1 MIGGFLGLISAVVL
15 TVFEPVDLGDG
26 VAAIRRV
33 PRRSLITRPAIFSM
47 PLGFIGCWLFSV
59 LDRSRAAKLE
69 EQSFEAQYIRSQTGI
84 GAEGAASH

>member
-1 MIGGFLGLISAVVL
+1 
-15 TVFEPVDLGDG
+15 
-26 VAAIRRV
+26 
-33 PRRSLITRPAIFSM
+33 M